1 MDEAMRIRIVQT
13 ATDLFHK
20 KGYRSMTLSEL
31 SAQLGM
37 SKKTLYVYFSGKEQI
52 AAAVLENTMAAISA
66 RIDESTR
73 QAGDPLH
80 LLRDTLYGVKQEIVK
95 LNPMFLE
102 DIQKYIPE
110 LWDRIEAF
118 RAGQLTFIEKLLVQA
133 QQVGLIRNVD
143 PRVAA
148 VLMSE
153 IVQTFLRPDFASKH
167 GFTTIDAVETL
178 LVMFTEGLRIHNDH

>member
-1 MDEAMRIRIVQT
+1 VDEAMRIRIIKT
-13 ATDLFHK
+13 AADLFHK

-80 LLRDTLYGVKQEIVK
+80 LLRDTLYGVKQELVK

-110 LWDRIEAF
+110 LWERIEAF
-118 RAGQLTFIEKLLVQA
+118 RTGQLTFIEKLLVQA
-133 QQVGLIRNVD
+133 QQAGLIRNVD

-153 IVQTFLRPDFASKH
+153 SVQTFLRPDFASKY
-167 GFTTIDAVETL
+167 GFTTIDVAETL

>member
-1 MDEAMRIRIVQT
+1 MRIRIVQT

-52 AAAVLENTMAAISA
+52 AAAVLEITMAAISA

-133 QQVGLIRNVD
+133 QQAGLIRNVD

-153 IVQTFLRPDFASKH
+153 SVQTFLRPDFASKH
-167 GFTTIDAVETL
+167 GFTTIDAAETL

>member
-66 RIDESTR
+66 GIDESTR

-80 LLRDTLYGVKQEIVK
+80 LLRDTLHGVKQEIVK

-110 LWDRIEAF
+110 LWERIEAF

-133 QQVGLIRNVD
+133 QQAGLIRNVD

-153 IVQTFLRPDFASKH
+153 SVQTFLRPDFASKH
-167 GFTTIDAVETL
+167 GFTTFDVAETL